1 MRLPSIEE
9 IDREL
14 ARRSLAEFVRQA
26 WPTIEGSTPLV
37 WNWHLDIL
45 CDELQAW
52 IEGRTEHRN
61 LAINV
66 PPGSMKSTVVSV
78 CLPAWR
84 WLTKPDYTTLF
95 VSGAEDVS
103 IRDSMKCRNL
113 ITSEW
118 YRAFGCPW
126 RLAKDQDAKGWFRN
140 TAGGERQATTIGS
153 RGTGKRVHD
162 VFFDDPNDTKEVSG
176 PKLEAVWDSYRLTF
190 QNRLKNMSTGGRC
203 LIQQRTHM
211 RDLSGMLANEDGEAW
226 RRVVIRQEFEPGDT
240 EAHPKDPRTE
250 AGELFF
256 PERFPPAVVAS
267 EKRVLG
273 QVGYAGQ
280 HQQRP
285 VPREGGMFKPDR
297 IEVVDVA
304 PSGLKT
310 CRGWDQAATM
320 GGGDHTVGALLGKAS
335 DGTWW
340 ILDIARQQTAEPRA
354 MLKQVAA
361 MDGKAVPISWPQDPG
376 AAGKDQARSLTS
388 DLAGYTFHT
397 SPETGAK
404 EIRWEPFASQVNGGN
419 VKMVRAPWN
428 RLLLEEMQ
436 TAPRGAHDDQLDA
449 LARAFGYLT
458 GGVTG
463 LLDYYRQQAAEAR
476 AGRP

>member
-1 MRLPSIEE
+1 MRR
-9 IDREL
+9 DGFGT
-14 ARRSLAEFVRQA
+14 RRAAER
-26 WPTIEGSTPLV
+26 
-37 WNWHLDIL
+37 
-45 CDELQAW
+45 
-52 IEGRTEHRN
+52 R
-61 LAINV
+61 
-66 PPGSMKSTVVSV
+66 
-78 CLPAWR
+78 
-84 WLTKPDYTTLF
+84 
-95 VSGAEDVS
+95 
-103 IRDSMKCRNL
+103 
-113 ITSEW
+113 
-118 YRAFGCPW
+118 
-126 RLAKDQDAKGWFRN
+126 
-140 TAGGERQATTIGS
+140 ATTIGS

-203 LIQQRTHM
+203 LIQQRTHAM

-240 EAHPKDPRTE
+240 GRIPGSAHRGGRTVLPGALPSRRGGLGKARPGASGVRWPAPTAPRAPRRRNVQARPNRGGRRGT
-250 AGELFF
+250 
-256 PERFPPAVVAS
+256 
-267 EKRVLG
+267 
-273 QVGYAGQ
+273 VGPQ
-280 HQQRP
+280 DLP
-285 VPREGGMFKPDR
+285 
-297 IEVVDVA
+297 
-304 PSGLKT
+304 
-310 CRGWDQAATM
+310 GWDQAATM

-428 RLLLEEMQ
+428 RLLLED
-436 TAPRGAHDDQLDA
+436 ADRPRGAHDDQLDA

-476 AGRP
+476 AAGPGCGYQGG